1 MTVSL
6 QQQTRR
12 TPTAGSA
19 VPGPVEPAGRPDWL
33 KGSGVILAGI
43 ILIAANLRLCVSA
56 TGALLDSLSA
66 DLHLSSGVTSSLTSV
81 WPLAFAVGGISGSRL
96 ARRFSVST
104 VLTGAVMAL
113 IAGGVLRGVP
123 SEAALLG
130 GSVLA
135 GLGIALA
142 NVLLPAAVRQYF
154 PDRIG
159 LVTGLYATALS
170 AGSAVAAGVSVPIAQ
185 GLGSPELGLAFWTLP
200 AVAALAV
207 WIGAGR
213 QRAIRDHGMSVAD
226 RRAAKRAAK
235 DAAGSGTSSVPTE
248 PAGAA
253 AVPAGLDPSVTAAT
267 LAANTDPAAAPT
279 PALHIPLRALT
290 RSPMAWSMAALF
302 ALQSMGAY
310 VVMGW
315 FPSILES
322 AGLSAGR
329 AGAMLSVTFFINI
342 PVSFAVP
349 ILGSRMRDQ
358 RPLFFGL
365 SVAMAASFTGLI
377 FAPATLVWL
386 WVVLMGFGLALFP
399 LVLAQFSARGGSAAG
414 TAALST
420 FGQSV
425 GYLGA
430 AVAPVAVG
438 LMHTA
443 TKSWTLP
450 LVCMVVVSLAQCA
463 VALYVASNRH
473 QALSSGAHQ

>member
-19 VPGPVEPAGRPDWL
+19 VPGPVEVAGTPDRL

-66 DLHLSSGVTSSLTSV
+66 DLHLSAGVTSSLTSV
-81 WPLAFAVGGISGSRL
+81 WPLAFAIGGISGSRL

-104 VLTGAVMAL
+104 VLTGAVLAL

-123 SEAALLG
+123 GEAALLG

-154 PDRIG
+154 PHRIG

-185 GLGSPELGLAFWTLP
+185 VLGSPELGLAFWSLP

-207 WIGAGR
+207 WLGAGR
-213 QRAIRDHGMSVAD
+213 QRAIRDHGMSAAD
-226 RRAAKRAAK
+226 RRAVRRAVRN
-235 DAAGSGTSSVPTE
+235 AGG
-248 PAGAA
+248 AGGS
-253 AVPAGLDPSVTAAT
+253 VPAGLDPSVTAAT
-267 LAANTDPAAAPT
+267 LAATTDSAAAP
-279 PALHIPLRALT
+279 AMHIPLRALT

-377 FAPATLVWL
+377 FAPAALVWL

-430 AVAPVAVG
+430 AIAPVAVG

-443 TKSWTLP
+443 TKSWTIP

>member
-1 MTVSL
+1 MTVTL
-6 QQQTRR
+6 QQQTRS

-19 VPGPVEPAGRPDWL
+19 VQGPVEAVGTPDRI
-33 KGSGVILAGI
+33 KGTGVILAGI

-56 TGALLDSLSA
+56 TGALLDSLST

-96 ARRFSVST
+96 ARRFSVSA
-104 VLTGAVMAL
+104 VLTGAVLAL
-113 IAGGVLRGVP
+113 IAGEVLRAIP
-123 SEAALLG
+123 TEAALLG

-154 PDRIG
+154 PQRIG

-185 GLGSPELGLAFWTLP
+185 HLGSPELGLAFWSLP
-200 AVAALAV
+200 AVAALAA
-207 WIGAGR
+207 WLGAGR
-213 QRAIRDHGMSVAD
+213 QRAIRDHGMSPAE
-226 RRAAKRAAK
+226 RKAAKRASK
-235 DAAGSGTSSVPTE
+235 DAAAFAKTAASLDS
-248 PAGAA
+248 AGVAA
-253 AVPAGLDPSVTAAT
+253 LPAGLDPSVTAAT
-267 LAANTDPAAAPT
+267 LAASAARAPAA
-279 PALHIPLRALT
+279 HMPLRALT

-342 PVSFAVP
+342 PVSFIVP

-430 AVAPVAVG
+430 AIAPVAVG